1 MIFGG
6 DGFYCNVDPTD
17 SDIIYVEYQFGYL
30 YKSTDFGY
38 YWDWAMDGI
47 DDDYRNWSTPVVMD
61 PSDHLTL
68 YYGARRVFRTTDG
81 AGSWTRISDDLT
93 NGYSGGYGTIT
104 TIAVAP
110 TDPDVIYA
118 GTDDS
123 NVWVT
128 TDGGAVW
135 TDISSG
141 LPNRW
146 VTRVAVDPL
155 DPGTAYVTFSG
166 LRWDENIG
174 YVYRTTDYGS
184 TWDDITGNLPAAPV
198 NALVID
204 PDEPARLFVGSDVGC
219 FYSEDYGAVWNIL
232 GTGLPA
238 VPVYDLKI
246 HNPTRTLVAGTHG
259 RSMHSFDLTSL
270 SDLAA
275 VRGSRPDAIADLTNY
290 PNPFADATTISFT
303 LPKAG
308 EVNLAVYDLA
318 GRKVRSL
325 EAGHMTA
332 GVHQVGWD
340 GRNDSGGKVA
350 SGVYFI
356 RLGSETGTV
365 AHGLNLVR

>member
-1 MIFGG
+1 
-6 DGFYCNVDPTD
+6 VDPTD
-17 SDIIYVEYQFGYL
+17 SDIIYVEYQYGNL

-47 DDDYRNWSTPVVMD
+47 DDNYRNWSTPVVMD

-68 YYGARRVFRTTDG
+68 YYGARHVYRTTNG
-81 AGSWTRISDDLT
+81 ANSWTRISDDLT

-110 TDPDVIYA
+110 ADPDVIYV

-128 TDGGAVW
+128 TNGGSVW
-135 TDISSG
+135 TDISSA

-155 DPGTAYVTFSG
+155 QPGTACVTFSG

-174 YVYRTTDYGS
+174 YVYRTSDYGS
-184 TWDDITGNLPAAPV
+184 TWNDITGNLPAAPV
-198 NALVID
+198 NALVVD

-219 FYSEDYGAVWNIL
+219 FYTEDYGGTWGIL

-238 VPVYDLKI
+238 VPVYDLKL

-259 RSMHSFDLTSL
+259 RSMHSFDLTTL

-275 VRGSRPDAIADLTNY
+275 VTPPDVSGMADLTNY
-290 PNPFADATTISFT
+290 PNPFRDATTVRLT
-303 LPKAG
+303 LTRPA
-308 EVNLAVYDLA
+308 EVTLSVYDLA

-325 EAGHMTA
+325 ETGHVNA
-332 GVHQVGWD
+332 GVHEITWD
-340 GRNDSGGKVA
+340 GRNDNGRSVA
-350 SGVYFI
+350 SGFYFI
-356 RLGSETGTV
+356 RLASDAGTM
-365 AHGLNLVR
+365 AHRLNLVR